1 MSELKKCKISSAVF
15 QKKLDKD
22 LISDCDYLTYVVK
35 ESLRMDPPSMSTSPY
50 YTYEDVEICNV
61 KIPANT
67 NIVLSVCKYSFL
79 IKIVA
84 SHYNPEEWHKPKEF
98 IPERFDPCSEYY
110 TKPGTGENL
119 KGYEWI

>member
-1 MSELKKCKISSAVF
+1 MIDAGNETVDNAIVSCIFRLKQFPEIYEKLMSELKKCKISSAVF

-79 IKIVA
+79 IKN
-84 SHYNPEEWHKPKEF
+84 SCK
-98 IPERFDPCSEYY
+98 S
-110 TKPGTGENL
+110 L
-119 KGYEWI
+119 